1 MPEVIT
7 ISVTETPE
15 VVTIDVVEAVAT
27 VVNSDRTYTL
37 LAPARRESILPDVE
51 HTDTGGDKV
60 TLPAMTPMVCTP
72 ASCSGVDVNNS
83 DDTYSQHVNDGA
95 TLVLPDTIVKNTAG
109 TTVLTQPSCTNTGV
123 VADSVVTNSD
133 NTFSLNVPAETNP
146 VLDDIT
152 ITRKDAN
159 GQPILTA
166 YPAAKDYT
174 EVGSI
179 PDANGWIR
187 PPDWLPISHLV
198 TDGEEKAVALYAVWD
213 ATGIANGYNNYCA
226 LYVTGNYTVDWGDG
240 TVENFASGVQAEHT
254 YVYANMPASSYC
266 SRGYRQA
273 IITITPQVGQHLTL
287 INYSRKHTLNT
298 VRYATNNFL
307 DVHLSGTDLSYVL
320 FYNSTYSQCKL
331 LEKLY
336 GYQVT
341 NKLTTMSAM
350 FTNCYSLQTLDLS
363 SFNTAAVTDMTYM
376 FYNCYSLQTLDLS
389 YFNTAAVTTMSQM
402 FYNCYS
408 LQTLNLSYFNTA
420 AVTTMSQ
427 MFTSCY
433 SLQTLNLSSFNTAAV
448 TTMSQM
454 FTNCYS
460 LHTLDL
466 SSFNTAAVTTMYQM
480 FYNCISLIGIDL
492 STTTLAVVTDN
503 TQITN
508 GTISLLTSRLPQIGR
523 TFTVAN
529 NQLTAIELNLL
540 FTYVRDLNGSIS
552 TSTINAAGT
561 GYAIGDEM
569 NITAGNNDA
578 VLKVLTIG
586 AGGAVATYLLKV
598 AGTGYSVASGLATS
612 NITGTGSGFKVNV
625 TALVAPQT
633 LTYTGNP
640 GAATCDP
647 SILTA
652 KNWIGVG

>member
-37 LAPARRESILPDVE
+37 LAPARRESVLPDVE

-402 FYNCYS
+402 F
-408 LQTLNLSYFNTA
+408 
-420 AVTTMSQ
+420 
-427 MFTSCY
+427 
-433 SLQTLNLSSFNTAAV
+433 
-448 TTMSQM
+448 
-454 FTNCYS
+454 TNCYS